1 MSIYIAFSKENDT
14 ASVIEEKLKKI
25 VLSSNISK
33 YFFFQEVSD
42 DLIPSKEYVYRSVL
56 YKKERSLDVNVGEQT
71 QKFYVVPNWEINE
84 EARLYNLI
92 TLMASLNERCCY
104 CVDFGV
110 PLNIVEDVHK
120 SFEKPLSF

>member
-1 MSIYIAFSKENDT
+1 M
-14 ASVIEEKLKKI
+14 
-25 VLSSNISK
+25 
-33 YFFFQEVSD
+33 
-42 DLIPSKEYVYRSVL
+42 YRSVL

-120 SFEKPLSF
+120 SFEKPLSFLRNYSTQDGPALSDAKKSQKIEEILMLMKL